1 MRTIARCID
10 INQAQFIKMILE
22 GSGIDSFI
30 PDETVATVAPYL
42 FATRSG
48 VRVQVNEC
56 DEMRAKDLLE
66 EFVYL

>member
-10 INQAQFIKMILE
+10 INQAQYIKMILD
-22 GSGIDSFI
+22 GNGIDSFI

-56 DEMRAKDLLE
+56 DETIAKELLE
-66 EFVYL
+66 ELVFL

>member
-1 MRTIARCID
+1 
-10 INQAQFIKMILE
+10 MILD
-22 GSGIDSFI
+22 GNGIDSFI

-56 DEMRAKDLLE
+56 DETIAKELLE
-66 EFVYL
+66 ELVFF

>member
-1 MRTIARCID
+1 
-10 INQAQFIKMILE
+10 MILD
-22 GSGIDSFI
+22 GNGIDSFI